1 MAASQSALARTLRVQ
16 ERKKGR
22 FMTKQWF
29 VAVLGAAAMT
39 ASAGAL
45 AQSTPSGFYVGAEVG
60 NADFGADDDTAIKL
74 LAGYQFHRNIA
85 AEVAYGMLY
94 DKGGAEA
101 NAIEVVAVGMFPV
114 ANQLSILGKIGFAQ
128 IDADPGDRDTELT
141 WGIGAQYDFNRNVG
155 VRAQWQRYE
164 TDPNEVDLLSV
175 GVIYR
180 F

>member
-1 MAASQSALARTLRVQ
+1 M
-16 ERKKGR
+16 
-22 FMTKQWF
+22 MKQWL
-29 VAVLGAAAMT
+29 VAILGAAAMT

-45 AQSTPSGFYVGAEVG
+45 AQSQSTVPGFYVGAEVG
-60 NADFGADDDTAIKL
+60 NADFGSDDDTAFKL

-85 AEVAYGMLY
+85 AELAYGMLY

-101 NAIEVVAVGMFPV
+101 NAIELVAVGMFPV

-141 WGIGAQYDFNRNVG
+141 WGIGVQYDVNRNLG

-175 GVIYR
+175 GVIWR